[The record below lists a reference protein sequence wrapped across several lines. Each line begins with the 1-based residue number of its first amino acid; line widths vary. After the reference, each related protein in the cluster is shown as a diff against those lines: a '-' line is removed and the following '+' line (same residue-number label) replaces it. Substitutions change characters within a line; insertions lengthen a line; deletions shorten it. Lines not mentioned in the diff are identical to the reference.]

1 MAKAESKVDAFKNLG
16 NNNVL
21 TVAIAAVVIVI
32 VLIFFWDRQQ
42 QRAIEMR
49 RIETRIDLL
58 EEWGMPT
65 QQRLPQ
71 QQQMNGQMNNQNQQ
85 GRTGRIF

>member
-1 MAKAESKVDAFKNLG
+1 MAKTESKIDALKNLG

-42 QRAIEMR
+42 QRAVELR
-49 RIETRIDLL
+49 RIESRIDLL
-58 EEWGMPT
+58 EEWGIPT
-65 QQRLPQ
+65 QQTLPQ
-71 QQQMNGQMNNQNQQ
+71 QQLNGQINNPNAQ
-85 GRTGRIF
+85 GRSGRIF